1 MPSTEGVPVGSSTTQ
16 PPVSEQTVLMQ
27 IMQKMMAVQQQV
39 MQQQQLQFQ
48 AFLEHQACVR
58 NDIFEKQARASRQI
72 SKAEPPKFNGTAKEE
87 LELWLF
93 QIEEHFSG
101 YAAERDSNDSRFVD
115 LVVPY
120 LGTDVMSWYREF
132 KHTLG
137 ETPRTWCG
145 FMQQFRVRFRD
156 SDFEYK
162 LLSRVYD
169 LQATGTQQEYTAKF
183 MLLLSQSSLDLPEMV
198 KRWFTSRICGQIPAR
213 TSRKMCLQLCRRPSA
228 MPNASRMLESRRRLR
243 TRRLVINLLVAAG
256 TANRLQLQTTRKR
269 ASSLDPEVLKN
280 AICHICGVKGHIAPD
295 CSDKGK
301 PRAAKPR

>member
-183 MLLLSQSSLDLPEMV
+183 MLLLSQSSLDLPEMEAIRHAQRFENAR
-198 KRWFTSRICGQIPAR
+198 KPATPKDKAASHQPVGR
-213 TSRKMCLQLCRRPSA
+213 SGNRKSP
-228 MPNASRMLESRRRLR
+228 P
-243 TRRLVINLLVAAG
+243 AADD
-256 TANRLQLQTTRKR
+256 TK
-269 ASSLDPEVLKN
+269 
-280 AICHICGVKGHIAPD
+280 
-295 CSDKGK
+295 KGK
-301 PRAAKPR
+301 QPRPRGFEERHLPHMWREGPHRAGLFRQGKAARGKT